1 VTGTG
6 PPPALRVVWVQ
17 DQVSAGCAPRAPSL
31 ASRGP
36 PVRAPSLSSAAH
48 LLHYSSSCLLSS
60 GVESS
65 HKSSQVESSG
75 VMWSRVESSG
85 VEWSRVESSGVEWS
99 RVESSGVESS
109 RVEWSGVESSGCRE
123 ESSRVEWSGVE
134 WSGVV
139 WSLARLVSSTQIR
152 QRKSSLSCLLAVGSS
167 ETVER
172 SEAASPL
179 ALPTSIDR
187 EQPLQ
192 GPHDLKSRRVKS
204 QVMSRAAIII
214 FA

>member
-1 VTGTG
+1 
-6 PPPALRVVWVQ
+6 
-17 DQVSAGCAPRAPSL
+17 
-31 ASRGP
+31 
-36 PVRAPSLSSAAH
+36 
-48 LLHYSSSCLLSS
+48 
-60 GVESS
+60 
-65 HKSSQVESSG
+65 VESSG

>member
-99 RVESSGVESS
+99 RVESSRVESS

>member
-75 VMWSRVESSG
+75 VM
-85 VEWSRVESSGVEWS
+85 WSRVESSGVEWS